1 MTDEEPVLPAKME
14 HDLSDDTM
22 QAIAIAGKDWI
33 EELQR
38 PAIEQIRSGYAAQIE
53 QLASNEK
60 LAWMSLI
67 LPTIVLL
74 PILGMSVYLTVQSGS
89 IQEALPLLSAVFGFL
104 GGFGSAAVFKK

>member
-14 HDLSDDTM
+14 HELSDETV

-38 PAIEQIRSGYAAQIE
+38 PAIEQIRSSYAAQVE
-53 QLASNEK
+53 QMVSNEK

-67 LPTIVLL
+67 LPAIVLVS
-74 PILGMSVYLTVQSGS
+74 ILGISAIVSWQSGS
-89 IQEALPLLSAVFGFL
+89 IQEATPLLFGVLGYL
-104 GGFGSAAVFKK
+104 GGFGSAAMLKK